1 MRAWPRPSHAWTRGL
16 VGLLAVSIAAGPV
29 GCFGPTRVPPIG
41 AEGAFALERDEE
53 RLWDQARDEERQ
65 LRTKAAI
72 HRDPILEDYLDQVAQ
87 KMVPPQVAAQEV
99 LKIRVHAIKDPSLNA
114 FTYPTGS
121 VYVHT
126 GLLARLEDE
135 AQLATVLGHE
145 IAHATERHALEYN
158 RSARNKMI
166 GFSIAA
172 IAASVLIAGEAG
184 EAAGEG
190 DWEEAYVINQVGNI
204 LVGLGLQLGFLA
216 AVNGFGRDL
225 EREADLVGLDRLV
238 AAGYDP
244 RRAPRVFELLKD
256 DHGDPS
262 KAEVFFFGSH
272 PRLQERIDSTR
283 EIIATRYS
291 GTPAEGRVTDT
302 RDFQMRTRVLVR
314 EDALQNLEAGR
325 LSLAQDEIIRVLKL
339 TPKDGVAHYV
349 QGQVHEKQAAE
360 SKDRA
365 AGRRLEDQAMER
377 YDEAIRIDP
386 RYADPHRARGVI
398 LYRRGDR
405 GGAVK
410 AFRRYL
416 ELRPDAPDAQQVRDY
431 ILEIEAS

>member
-1 MRAWPRPSHAWTRGL
+1 MRTLPQSRHPWTRGL
-16 VGLLAVSIAAGPV
+16 VALLVVSIAAGPV
-29 GCFGPTRVPPIG
+29 GCFSPTKVPPIG
-41 AEGAFALERDEE
+41 AEGAFSLERDEA

-72 HRDPILEDYLDQVAQ
+72 HRDPILEDYLNQVAQ
-87 KMVPPQVAAQEV
+87 KLVPPQAAAQEV

-121 VYVHT
+121 IYIHT

-135 AQLATVLGHE
+135 AQLATVIGHE

-190 DWEEAYVINQVGNI
+190 DWKEAYVINQVGNI

-225 EREADLVGLDRLV
+225 EREADVVGLDRLV

-272 PRLQERIDSTR
+272 PRLQERIESAN
-283 EIIATRYS
+283 EILATRYP
-291 GTPAEGRVTDT
+291 GLGAEGRVVDT

-325 LSLAQDEIIRVLKL
+325 LSLAQDEITRVLKL

-349 QGQVHEKQAAE
+349 QGQIHERRASE
-360 SKDRA
+360 TKDRA
-365 AGRRLEDQAMER
+365 EARRLEDQALAR

-386 RYADPHRARGVI
+386 RQADPHRARGI
-398 LYRRGDR
+398 LLYRRGDR
-405 GGAVK
+405 AAALP

-416 ELRPDAPDAQQVRDY
+416 DLRPDAPDAQQVRDY